1 MGRDLEGP
9 TTGTYSL
16 LILEVTVKIAAQWRT
31 PVQKNKDLNATK
43 KLRKELLSVTKPE
56 VFVLV
61 VVFVL

>member
-9 TTGTYSL
+9 TTGIYSL

-31 PVQKNKDLNATK
+31 PAQNNKDLYATK
-43 KLRKELLSVTKPE
+43 KLRAAVTKPD

-61 VVFVL
+61 VVLVL

>member
-1 MGRDLEGP
+1 MENSS
-9 TTGTYSL
+9 T
-16 LILEVTVKIAAQWRT
+16 
-31 PVQKNKDLNATK
+31 KNKDLNATK